1 MVLVPAG
8 GSVPVPWPLT
18 IPWNPVL
25 KAMGELGSTSRQLC
39 FSALEL
45 GEDGVV
51 ELVELVPLP
60 ESDPARG
67 AA

>member
-1 MVLVPAG
+1 MVLVAAG
-8 GSVPVPWPLT
+8 GSV
-18 IPWNPVL
+18 
-25 KAMGELGSTSRQLC
+25 GELGSTSGQLC

-51 ELVELVPLP
+51 EWVELVPLP

-67 AA
+67 AAEGA